1 MRFFKSLCTFLLVCS
16 ASLSLQAQEDPTRS
30 IFADVIMHVD
40 TNTFYWNHN
49 YTYTQGARQLVFKYN
64 NPKPVILFE
73 LPLKAGK
80 SFQKVSILPS
90 SDYDPIDSVIKLDDK
105 LSFKLR
111 FNNLANADFLRVVL
125 KVSYDSAHSET
136 IVIPL
141 FAYTETYAKLYVK
154 NPELYIGEETTLEIT
169 TNHPENLVIDNKWTE
184 NLPINYRLTKRDDQV
199 FLHLLP
205 KATGNQE
212 LSLPIRLKN
221 PMIENRRYVY
231 NLPVIEQTFSVKSGR
246 LAFLNIDHNE
256 VTLDFGSTEAI
267 EVQIDDNR
275 LLEIGKTYRIENQEK
290 PGGALIAEIYTKSSL
305 NNNKVLC
312 LLRTY
317 AYHRKSE
324 GYLYLKDGDRARFIT
339 NFDITPKLN
348 IQHIYVQR
356 EGQDWKETNTVY
368 PGELINLKM
377 EGEGLHK
384 GSFRFVGASQIYGDT
399 LVRNENVAFFKLRIP
414 LDINTK
420 RIEILA

>member
-1 MRFFKSLCTFLLVCS
+1 
-16 ASLSLQAQEDPTRS
+16 
-30 IFADVIMHVD
+30 
-40 TNTFYWNHN
+40 
-49 YTYTQGARQLVFKYN
+49 
-64 NPKPVILFE
+64 
-73 LPLKAGK
+73 
-80 SFQKVSILPS
+80 LPS

-256 VTLDFGSTEAI
+256 VTLDFGST
-267 EVQIDDNR
+267 
-275 LLEIGKTYRIENQEK
+275 
-290 PGGALIAEIYTKSSL
+290 
-305 NNNKVLC
+305 
-312 LLRTY
+312 
-317 AYHRKSE
+317 
-324 GYLYLKDGDRARFIT
+324 
-339 NFDITPKLN
+339 
-348 IQHIYVQR
+348 
-356 EGQDWKETNTVY
+356 
-368 PGELINLKM
+368 
-377 EGEGLHK
+377 
-384 GSFRFVGASQIYGDT
+384 
-399 LVRNENVAFFKLRIP
+399 
-414 LDINTK
+414 
-420 RIEILA
+420 